1 MSSRKVSHKSFNIR
15 GKLSFSMKPEKA
27 QKIEKG
33 TGYALL
39 VLGLILIIIPALMAF
54 YIFLTGGQ
62 VPQFV
67 PVPAGQEN
75 EFAGAFAGAFAAFSD
90 VCMLFFIFIIIVWA
104 GSIIS
109 SRGVTMIKDVKLKLV
124 RKSLSEVAEAVKKEE
139 ED

>member
-75 EFAGAFAGAFAAFSD
+75 EFAGAFAAFSD

>member
-1 MSSRKVSHKSFNIR
+1 LSSRKVSHKSFNIR

-75 EFAGAFAGAFAAFSD
+75 EFAEALAAFSD

>member
-62 VPQFV
+62 VPQNV
-67 PVPAGQEN
+67 PTIYSTYP
-75 EFAGAFAGAFAAFSD
+75 
-90 VCMLFFIFIIIVWA
+90 LF
-104 GSIIS
+104 
-109 SRGVTMIKDVKLKLV
+109 T
-124 RKSLSEVAEAVKKEE
+124 
-139 ED
+139 